1 MISIAHNVHEQ
12 MRSQRSRVGS
22 KKFVQQGRS
31 QFCARS
37 VLVIR
42 EYGKMARTRAVAI
55 AALARRRPLAT
66 FFNRP
71 TY

>member
-1 MISIAHNVHEQ
+1 MPRNSVDA
-12 MRSQRSRVGS
+12 RSLGVGS

-31 QFCARS
+31 HFFARS

-42 EYGKMARTRAVAI
+42 ENGAMART
-55 AALARRRPLAT
+55 LLAT

-71 TY
+71 SLTICDVGPTMQTLRSDL